1 MTVIENKSPYYE
13 GQLATANYTSISQ
26 KNEAYSL
33 SNSHISTAIN
43 NLFYPP
49 QETGILKRLIASFKA
64 KIPAQIKD
72 KEATP
77 PALINIIKLAKSFG
91 ISPYTENESLRKMAT
106 SPKLLST
113 PEYLAEKESFERS
126 MAACL
131 QGVCIDDTTIFR
143 GEEKVLTSIDGTN
156 KVAVKI
162 LGLLG
167 QGRYNKVNLAWNISE
182 RKFIAIRSEINEKNG
197 YRQEFIDSANKVR
210 SFYEQL
216 KSKVTAQELELIE
229 NTDSLVKEETGDLVF
244 TLRDLAVHG
253 DLTHNEDTFKKAP
266 KELISPLLQQLI
278 LYIKSNIAMGDVKP
292 SNINIHKGAQG
303 KITPKYSDID
313 GGLCAELSTQK
324 LLQSWSILKKEVEGT
339 DYDLDSILKAA
350 AYGCKKSFP
359 NNECLLEAYSNF
371 KKECKSLTNFSR
383 TLKYTFN
390 KSESKWKKFSLEN
403 QKLIIEAFLSTETN
417 TPKAAKECTL
427 KIVQRVQQLDIK
439 ATGIVI
445 IMNLLGEESFEK
457 YKLGN
462 IPQHQDVISQ
472 LRSDLKHQQNRL
484 SRKDRLSKATIQFI
498 IDMTF
503 GRISSSEEDITAIQK
518 ALSKI

>member
-1 MTVIENKSPYYE
+1 MTVIENKTPYYE
-13 GQLATANYTSISQ
+13 GQLATANYPPVSQ
-26 KNEAYSL
+26 ENKAFPLN
-33 SNSHISTAIN
+33 NSHITTAIN
-43 NLFYPP
+43 KIFNSS
-49 QETGILKRLIASFKA
+49 QEPGILTRLITSFRTKSPVQT
-64 KIPAQIKD
+64 KG
-72 KEATP
+72 KETTP

-91 ISPYTENESLRKMAT
+91 ISPYTENEPLRKMAA
-106 SPKLLST
+106 SPKLLSHL
-113 PEYLAEKESFERS
+113 EYLAEKESFERS

-131 QGVCIDDTTIFR
+131 QEVCIDDTTIFG

-182 RKFIAIRSEINEKNG
+182 RKFIAIRSEINEKNSN
-197 YRQEFIDSANKVR
+197 RQEFIDSANKVR
-210 SFYEQL
+210 SFYEQV
-216 KSKVTAQELELIE
+216 KSKITAQELELIE
-229 NTDSLVKEETGDLVF
+229 NTDSLVKEETGDRVF
-244 TLRDLAVHG
+244 SLRELASHG

-266 KELISPLLQQLI
+266 KELISLLLQQLI

-292 SNINIHKGAQG
+292 SNINIHKDTQG

-313 GGLCAELSTQK
+313 GGLCADLSTQK
-324 LLQSWSILKKEVEGT
+324 LLQAWSILKKEVEGT
-339 DYDLDSILKAA
+339 DYDLDSILKDA

-371 KKECKSLTNFSR
+371 KKECESLTNFSR

-390 KSESKWKKFSLEN
+390 KSESKWKEFSLKN
-403 QKLIIEAFLSTETN
+403 QKLIIEAFSSTETN
-417 TPKAAKECTL
+417 TPKTVEKYVLT
-427 KIVQRVQQLDIK
+427 IVQRVQQLDIK

-503 GRISSSEEDITAIQK
+503 GRISSSEEDIEK
-518 ALSKI
+518 MKKNLSKI